1 MEQTLEKQKSEW
13 RFGCIDGTVLK
24 LIAMATMLIDHIGD
38 IFFPDVFWMRFIG
51 RIAMPIFSFCI
62 AEGFSYTRDKKKYL
76 LRLGIFALISEL
88 PFDLAFFRE
97 FLYFGHQNVMVTF
110 FLTVLTLVL
119 WDRITAAEGKP
130 KPTQVIAGIIVL
142 MAMCIFAILLSTDYS
157 CFGIMT
163 VWIFY
168 QLRKQAHWLRSLVGV
183 GFLALTRTMGY
194 NIGVVLSLIP
204 LLLYNGKKGKGLKW
218 LFYVFYPG
226 HLLVLYLIYTLIN

>member
-1 MEQTLEKQKSEW
+1 MEQTSETQKSAW
-13 RFGCIDGTVLK
+13 RLGCIDGTVLK

-88 PFDLAFFRE
+88 PFDLAFFRD

-110 FLTVLTLVL
+110 FLAVLMLML

-142 MAMCIFAILLSTDYS
+142 IAMCIFAILLTTDYN

-168 QLRKQAHWLRSLVGV
+168 QLRKQAHWLRSLIGV
-183 GFLALTRTMGY
+183 GFLAVTRSMGY

-226 HLLVLYLIYTLIN
+226 HLLVLYLIYILIN